1 MQPLLVSQG
10 LSTIIMLVG
19 LVAVFYL
26 LLIRPMRKQAAEH
39 AKKQQALRDSL
50 AAGVRVQLAGG
61 LFGSVKHVGEKQAI
75 VELAPGVEVT
85 VMKDAILKTVE
96 ASEEEFEYEDDASAE
111 DATTEDPTTE
121 DPTTEDLEPTDLE
134 RIDADPTDA
143 DPDLDSLDPPAQP
156 GEQRV

>member
-10 LSTIIMLVG
+10 LSTLIMLVG

-39 AKKQQALRDSL
+39 VKKQQALRDSL
-50 AAGVRVQLAGG
+50 APGVRVQLAGG
-61 LFGSVKHVGEKQAI
+61 LFGSVKHLGEKQAV

-85 VMKDAILKTVE
+85 VLKDSIIKTVE
-96 ASEEEFEYEDDASAE
+96 AADEEFEYEDDLETQSDESQSDETQSDELESDESVAEDNLAE
-111 DATTEDPTTE
+111 DATVD
-121 DPTTEDLEPTDLE
+121 
-134 RIDADPTDA
+134 
-143 DPDLDSLDPPAQP
+143 DLDRLDPPAQP

>member
-39 AKKQQALRDSL
+39 AKKQQALRDSM
-50 AAGVRVQLAGG
+50 APGVRVQLAGG
-61 LFGSVKHVGEKQAI
+61 LFGSVKHVGDKQAI

-96 ASEEEFEYEDDASAE
+96 PSEEEFEYEDDSVLAE
-111 DATTEDPTTE
+111 DELADDTVLTDDTARAT
-121 DPTTEDLEPTDLE
+121 
-134 RIDADPTDA
+134 
-143 DPDLDSLDPPAQP
+143 DLDSLDPPAQP

>member
-1 MQPLLVSQG
+1 MQPLLAGQG

-50 AAGVRVQLAGG
+50 APGVRVQLAGG
-61 LFGSVKHVGEKQAI
+61 LFGTIKHLGEKQAV

-85 VMKDAILKTVE
+85 AMKDAIIKAVD
-96 ASEEEFEYEDDASAE
+96 ASEEEFEYDDDSHPDDEGELDDQTELAGEAE
-111 DATTEDPTTE
+111 QTGDEQH
-121 DPTTEDLEPTDLE
+121 
-134 RIDADPTDA
+134 
-143 DPDLDSLDPPAQP
+143 LDELDPPAQP

>member
-1 MQPLLVSQG
+1 MQPLLAGQG

-50 AAGVRVQLAGG
+50 APGVRVQLAGG
-61 LFGSVKHVGEKQAI
+61 LFGTIKHLGEKQAV

-85 VMKDAILKTVE
+85 AMKDAIIKAVD
-96 ASEEEFEYEDDASAE
+96 ASEEEFEYDDDSEELDDQTELAGEAE
-111 DATTEDPTTE
+111 QTGDEQH
-121 DPTTEDLEPTDLE
+121 
-134 RIDADPTDA
+134 
-143 DPDLDSLDPPAQP
+143 LDELDPPAQP